1 MGNKAKNI
9 DQQKYEYACHLYQSG
24 ECSTIKEVS
33 EIVSINA
40 STLRSR
46 FNEDEIKKPTSLKA
60 SDLDDSSDQG
70 KKLKADH
77 LNWLNTITRR
87 ALMFA
92 QRSVTDNIPLGNF
105 NDDLRALKL
114 ITDIAN
120 KNYATCAKILN
131 VDEIV
136 DAEEL
141 PEFTVVEMTASDVEE
156 VRQSQREQFR
166 ELSTNEEAESRH

>member
-1 MGNKAKNI
+1 MRMRPNNI
-9 DQQKYEYACHLYQSG
+9 DQKKYEHACYLYQSG

-33 EIVSINA
+33 EIVSI
-40 STLRSR
+40 SDGTLRRR
-46 FNEDEIKKPTSLKA
+46 FSEDGIKKPTSLKA
-60 SDLDDSSDQG
+60 SDLDDSSEQG

-77 LNWLNTITRR
+77 LNWLNLITRR

-105 NDDLRALKL
+105 NDDLKALKH

-131 VDEIV
+131 VYETV

-141 PEFTVVEMTASDVEE
+141 PEFQVVEMTASDVEE
-156 VRQSQREQFR
+156 IRQAQREQFR
-166 ELSTNEEAESRH
+166 ELSTTEEIESRH

>member
-1 MGNKAKNI
+1 MCTENKKI
-9 DQQKYEYACHLYQSG
+9 DPKQYNYACYLLQSG
-24 ECSTIKEVS
+24 ECSTAKEVA
-33 EIVSINA
+33 EIVDIPVA
-40 STLRSR
+40 TLRAR
-46 FNEDEIKKPTSLKA
+46 FRKDGIKKPTSLKA

-70 KKLKADH
+70 KKLKAVY
-77 LNWLNTITRR
+77 LNSLNNITRR
-87 ALMFA
+87 ALTFA

-156 VRQSQREQFR
+156 VRQVQRAQFR
-166 ELSTNEEAESRH
+166 ELSTTEETESRH

>member
-1 MGNKAKNI
+1 MRPNNI
-9 DQQKYEYACHLYQSG
+9 DQKKYEEACHLYQSG
-24 ECSTIKEVS
+24 ECSTIQEVS
-33 EIVSINA
+33 EIVSISS
-40 STLRSR
+40 STLRRKFS
-46 FNEDEIKKPTSLKA
+46 EDGIKKPTSLKA

-70 KKLKADH
+70 KKLKAGY
-77 LNWLNTITRR
+77 LNSLNAITRR
-87 ALMFA
+87 ALTLA
-92 QRSVTDNIPLGNF
+92 QRSTAEKIPLGNF

-114 ITDIAN
+114 ITDIIN